1 MTSKT
6 NKIISAVV
14 AITIII
20 AIAVLIYVNLPKP
33 TEKTNDNTDDHKT
46 IPPTLTLIY
55 DDEQKNFTFGEIE
68 RLESYTAKGGYRNS
82 IGVIK
87 GVGNYTGV
95 NITTLVNTL
104 QPVPYRYTLQVF
116 SEDGKNMSYNYS
128 TIIGQV
134 PIYNPVNGSAIGTGN
149 MTLVLA
155 YQFEGDWLNESSDGK
170 LRIVFLDNQGFI
182 TESKYWMKMVT
193 SIRVITE

>member
-14 AITIII
+14 AIAIII

-33 TEKTNDNTDDHKT
+33 TEKTDDNTDDHKS

-82 IGVIK
+82 VGVIK

-134 PIYNPVNGSAIGTGN
+134 PIYNPENGSAIGTGN

-155 YQFEGDWLNESSDGK
+155 YQLEGDWLNESSDGK
-170 LRIVFLDNQGFI
+170 LRIVFLDNQGSI

-193 SIRVITE
+193 SIKVITE